1 VPEFHNMRNQR
12 ITGLL
17 RHDFRDKV
25 HAEDIMDVFEAVKNR
40 RSVRAFKSE
49 AVPGDMLARILEAI
63 NLAPSAGNL
72 QSYEVYLVRD
82 AERKAALMTAAR
94 GQAVI
99 EQAPIVLVF
108 CANARRAEERY
119 GMRGIDLYAVQD
131 ASIACTFAMLAAT
144 TLGLAS
150 TWVGS
155 FSEAQVSHLLGL
167 PEDQRPVALLP
178 IGYAAENPASRKRR
192 PLGDL
197 IHEVI

>member
-1 VPEFHNMRNQR
+1 
-12 ITGLL
+12 
-17 RHDFRDKV
+17 
-25 HAEDIMDVFEAVKNR
+25 MDVFEAAKNR

-49 AVPGDMLARILEAI
+49 AVPEDMLVRILEAI

-72 QSYEVYLVRD
+72 QSYEIYLVRD

-94 GQAVI
+94 GQVFV

-178 IGYAAENPASRKRR
+178 IGYGAENPASRKRR

-197 IHEVI
+197 VHEVI